1 MINNIF
7 CGSMTS
13 NLDTWI
19 HIQKLKVT
27 SRTCE
32 VHESVFYW
40 WAIFQLQEQQA
51 YHQHRQ
57 SDQPPEA
64 DGHRLVFTL
73 NKSR

>member
-1 MINNIF
+1 MLIDASSSGTAVVVTIANVYFSMNNFKGNTPMINNIF

-32 VHESVFYW
+32 VHESVFY
-40 WAIFQLQEQQA
+40 
-51 YHQHRQ
+51 
-57 SDQPPEA
+57 
-64 DGHRLVFTL
+64 
-73 NKSR
+73 